1 MIVFYVAVIPFH
13 NCAVVVVL
21 LVLPLLL
28 PLILLLLGVVFVVAK
43 PRSTDGSGTASI
55 LVRDRDFISFMG
67 VEVFVCMRLI
77 SESSS

>member
-1 MIVFYVAVIPFH
+1 VP
-13 NCAVVVVL
+13 
-21 LVLPLLL
+21 LPTDE
-28 PLILLLLGVVFVVAK
+28 LLLLLALFVAK
-43 PRSTDGSGTASI
+43 PRSTEGSGTANI